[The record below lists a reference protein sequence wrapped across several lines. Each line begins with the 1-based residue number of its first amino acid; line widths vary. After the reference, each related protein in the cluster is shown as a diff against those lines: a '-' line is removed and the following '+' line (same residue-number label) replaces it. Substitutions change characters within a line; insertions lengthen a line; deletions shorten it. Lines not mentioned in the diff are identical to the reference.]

1 MNTERMGCMV
11 IKTLY
16 RIIKYFVRFFQMMK
30 TQERVYLVLVSIISI
45 SIGVFPVISTLI
57 FQEIINILQMS
68 NSTIDYVLNLVL
80 LYTLISVLQR
90 ILGVFSVY
98 YEKKLKMRMAIGLDM
113 SIVEKPGELTLK
125 DFENANTY
133 DIIQRASNI
142 NIEQVF
148 SFFKAVILVIQFLIS
163 LVIYTSIIFNWKPIL
178 IPVIYIFPLISV
190 ATSSFFDKKQFV
202 VNKERADKVR
212 KKWYYKFLLTN
223 DIAYKEIKIF
233 NVGNYFR
240 KKYKELSLSFF
251 DVDKKIL
258 KERTIIL
265 SIFYFLDQIISCIIL
280 GYIILQTFM
289 GNLLIGNMNTYIRGM
304 SKISSNLQ
312 NVLLQLNAIYQNSLY
327 IEQYF
332 EYIDLDTSDSKNNKD
347 IKLDIIPYI
356 KINNLSY
363 QYGNH
368 PKLVLKN
375 ISLKIWKGNL
385 VAFIGKN
392 GSGKSTLM
400 KILSTLYKD
409 YEGDIYFG
417 QYNIRDIDEKYLQRK
432 IGVLFQDFIKYNLSI
447 RENVSLGQI
456 SNLNDDTY
464 IINTLRKAGI
474 KMDADNLDQ
483 QLGFWFDSGIQISGG
498 EWLKIAL
505 SRAFIR
511 EAEIY
516 LLDEPNAAL
525 DPISERNIFKSFK
538 DLCKNKIGII
548 ISHRISS
555 IKNVVDK
562 IVVFENGTI
571 ESIGTHDELL
581 QISKVYKELYYA
593 EENE

>member
-1 MNTERMGCMV
+1 MV

-327 IEQYF
+327 IAE
-332 EYIDLDTSDSKNNKD
+332 L
-347 IKLDIIPYI
+347 
-356 KINNLSY
+356 
-363 QYGNH
+363 
-368 PKLVLKN
+368 
-375 ISLKIWKGNL
+375 
-385 VAFIGKN
+385 
-392 GSGKSTLM
+392 
-400 KILSTLYKD
+400 
-409 YEGDIYFG
+409 
-417 QYNIRDIDEKYLQRK
+417 
-432 IGVLFQDFIKYNLSI
+432 
-447 RENVSLGQI
+447 EN
-456 SNLNDDTY
+456 
-464 IINTLRKAGI
+464 
-474 KMDADNLDQ
+474 
-483 QLGFWFDSGIQISGG
+483 
-498 EWLKIAL
+498 
-505 SRAFIR
+505 
-511 EAEIY
+511 
-516 LLDEPNAAL
+516 
-525 DPISERNIFKSFK
+525 
-538 DLCKNKIGII
+538 
-548 ISHRISS
+548 
-555 IKNVVDK
+555 
-562 IVVFENGTI
+562 
-571 ESIGTHDELL
+571 
-581 QISKVYKELYYA
+581 
-593 EENE
+593 

>member
-1 MNTERMGCMV
+1 MV

>member
-1 MNTERMGCMV
+1 MRS
-11 IKTLY
+11 KT
-16 RIIKYFVRFFQMMK
+16 
-30 TQERVYLVLVSIISI
+30 
-45 SIGVFPVISTLI
+45 
-57 FQEIINILQMS
+57 
-68 NSTIDYVLNLVL
+68 
-80 LYTLISVLQR
+80 
-90 ILGVFSVY
+90 
-98 YEKKLKMRMAIGLDM
+98 
-113 SIVEKPGELTLK
+113 
-125 DFENANTY
+125 
-133 DIIQRASNI
+133 
-142 NIEQVF
+142 
-148 SFFKAVILVIQFLIS
+148 AVILVIQFLIS